1 MVYIRLFCNIQKH
14 FDLHGATAHVFRH
27 SYLSL
32 LNQAGVD
39 PKTIQAISGHG
50 SFLMTYDLYVHT
62 NGEQIA
68 SAGEKVNE
76 LLSS

>member
-1 MVYIRLFCNIQKH
+1 
-14 FDLHGATAHVFRH
+14 
-27 SYLSL
+27 
-32 LNQAGVD
+32 
-39 PKTIQAISGHG
+39 
-50 SFLMTYDLYVHT
+50 MTYDLYVHT